1 MAASAS
7 AAAGEE
13 DWVLPSE
20 VEVLESIYLDELQV
34 VKGNGRSSPWEIYI
48 TLHPAT
54 AEDQNSQYVCF
65 TLVLQVPTQYPNE
78 VPQISIRNP
87 RGLSD
92 EQIHKISQAL
102 SHVAN
107 AGLGTAMLYEL
118 IEKGKEILTDNNIPH
133 GQCVICLYDFQEK
146 EAFTKTPCYH
156 YFHCHCLARYIQ
168 HMERELQAQGQ
179 EQEQERQHAATKQ
192 KAVGVQC
199 PVCREPLVYDLASLK
214 AAPEPQQPM
223 ELYQPSA
230 ESLRQQEERKR
241 LYQRQQERG
250 GIIDLEAERNRY
262 FISLQQPP
270 APVEPE
276 SAVDASRGSQPPSA
290 LASELSTSSTAQPN
304 LSAPLP
310 VASQYTCEKIPGAGP
325 NQQRLGETQKA
336 MIDPPRASRGP
347 WKQPERR
354 HLKGG
359 ECHAHKGTSDTQ
371 ELPPPEG
378 PLKEPMDLKPEPCSQ
393 GVEGPPQEKGPGNWQ
408 GPPPRR
414 TRDCARWER
423 SKGRTPGSSYPRLP
437 RGRGA
442 YRPGTRREP
451 LSMESEDGS

>member
-1 MAASAS
+1 MAMSAS

-34 VKGNGRSSPWEIYI
+34 VKGDDRSSPWEIYI

-54 AEDQNSQYVCF
+54 AEDQDSQYVCF
-65 TLVLQVPTQYPNE
+65 TLVLQVPAQYPHE

-102 SHVAN
+102 SHVATT
-107 AGLGTAMLYEL
+107 GLGTAMLYEL

-133 GQCVICLYDFQEK
+133 GQCVICLYGFKEK
-146 EAFTKTPCYH
+146 EAFTKTACYH

-168 HMERELQAQGQ
+168 HMEHELEARGQ
-179 EQEQERQHAATKQ
+179 EQERLHTEPKQAA
-192 KAVGVQC
+192 GVQC

-214 AAPEPQQPM
+214 AAPEPQQSM
-223 ELYQPSA
+223 EVYQPDA
-230 ESLRQQEERKR
+230 ETLRQQEERQR

-262 FISLQQPP
+262 FISLQQPS
-270 APVEPE
+270 APLEPE
-276 SAVDASRGSQPPSA
+276 LAINTSGEAQPPSA
-290 LASELSTSSTAQPN
+290 LATELSTPLVAQPT

-310 VASQYTCEKIPGAGP
+310 VASQYMCEKIPGTGTT
-325 NQQRLGETQKA
+325 QKLGETQKA
-336 MIDPPRASRGP
+336 PLNLPRASRGP
-347 WKQPERR
+347 WRPPEQR

-359 ECHAHKGTSDTQ
+359 RYSAPKGPSDTQ
-371 ELPPPEG
+371 ELPPPER
-378 PLKEPMDLKPEPCSQ
+378 PLKEPMDLKPESHNQ
-393 GVEGPPQEKGPGNWQ
+393 GVEGPPQEKGPGSWQ
-408 GPPPRR
+408 GAPPRR

-423 SKGRTPGSSYPRLP
+423 SKSRTPGSSYPRLP
-437 RGRGA
+437 RGRGT
-442 YRPGTRREP
+442 YRPGSRREP
-451 LSMESEDGS
+451 LSVESEDGS